1 MSIIVSRIP
10 AFVAV
15 YVSRAFSGS
24 PMALR
29 TPEQI
34 AAYLRESSRRVIS
47 NSCCSPRRSRCPS
60 ILAGTLPSIEQSVPQ
75 ISMMGYSCTSNL
87 RTAIVLCLLRR
98 EQHLNLACGREA
110 ADGHA

>member
-1 MSIIVSRIP
+1 
-10 AFVAV
+10 
-15 YVSRAFSGS
+15 
-24 PMALR
+24 
-29 TPEQI
+29 
-34 AAYLRESSRRVIS
+34 
-47 NSCCSPRRSRCPS
+47 
-60 ILAGTLPSIEQSVPQ
+60 VPQ